1 MGIAVFKG
9 DCGEGKDSPKMAS
22 SSSGLQVG
30 DDVQLNGNTD
40 LSTCVVGNDNS
51 KIYGIR
57 LRGATGP
64 IYDYEVE
71 VDGEGPHGAFTG
83 SLYTA
88 FKDQTG
94 DIYHLKLTS
103 SNRETHTVS
112 YNSDKPA
119 IVEFKW
125 SDYSIDDW

>member
-1 MGIAVFKG
+1 MGTAEFEG
-9 DCGEGKDSPKMAS
+9 SCGEAKDGAKLVSCKT
-22 SSSGLQVG
+22 GLQVG
-30 DDVQLNGNTD
+30 DDVKINGNLD
-40 LSTCVVGNDNS
+40 LSTCVVGNDDA

-57 LRGATGP
+57 LRGSTGT
-64 IYDYEVE
+64 YDYEVE

-83 SLYTA
+83 SFYTA

-103 SNRETHTVS
+103 SSRATHTVR
-112 YNSDKPA
+112 YNSEKPA

-125 SDYSIDDW
+125 SDHSISNW